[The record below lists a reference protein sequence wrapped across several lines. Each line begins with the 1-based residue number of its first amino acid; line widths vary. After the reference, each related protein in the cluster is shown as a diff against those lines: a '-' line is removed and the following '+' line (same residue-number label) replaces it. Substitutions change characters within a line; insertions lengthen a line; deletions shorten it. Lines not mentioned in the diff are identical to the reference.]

1 MSDCKSDVKI
11 RNLEKR
17 IALLEERLAILEEK
31 KWDLTPKQS
40 PWTQPMWPTQ
50 PTWSE
55 PNKCQKCGL
64 QMDGVMGYVCSDPLC
79 PSGLGP
85 IICKYGV

>member
-17 IALLEERLAILEEK
+17 VALLEERLAILDEK
-31 KWDLTPKQS
+31 KWDLTKQS
-40 PWTQPMWPTQ
+40 PWTQP
-50 PTWSE
+50 TWTE
-55 PNKCQKCGL
+55 PQKCQKCGI

-79 PSGLGP
+79 PSGFGP
-85 IICKYGV
+85 ITCKYGV